1 MPSEAAVVAHAV
13 EIGESLDDRSRPE
26 LCEVVGCRRD
36 LKGRASAG
44 DPRPFAVARQ
54 IQQPH
59 RPGTPQPGQVRPLAS
74 TVDSAVTLEC
84 LAQRRIRGARCVPH
98 RAMGVLMNE
107 RTINVSNSKPRAIV
121 VDVALLCAIDAQS
134 RGLFSR

>member
-1 MPSEAAVVAHAV
+1 MIARAQRFVRWWGAAEISKVAPARVIHAPPL
-13 EIGESLDDRSRPE
+13 SPARSGSR
-26 LCEVVGCRRD
+26 
-36 LKGRASAG
+36 
-44 DPRPFAVARQ
+44 
-54 IQQPH
+54 

-74 TVDSAVTLEC
+74 RVDSAVILEC

-107 RTINVSNSKPRAIV
+107 RTINVSNAKPRAIV